1 MNSSPLIVAV
11 LMPRLALTVAV
22 GDRREAL
29 LAQPVALAPE
39 PGGLRLGE
47 VSAPAEAF
55 GVRAGMALGE
65 ALSRCP
71 ALTLVPPDPVGVA
84 ERWEGILLGL
94 ESIGAAVESDVPGIA
109 CFDAHGLL
117 RLHGGDA
124 ADASAEGVAGLL
136 GEGPVGAGAV
146 GPIGAVLAAARR
158 VLGASARLGVAATRF
173 GAVAAASRARARRPL
188 VIGGGEA
195 ECRRFLAPLSV
206 DLLASRDE
214 LAGLPDSFARLGIG
228 TLGELAALDRA
239 AVADRFGALGI
250 LAQRLACGLDLPL
263 RPRTPGELVRE
274 TLDLFEAADGPQLER
289 VLGVLVDRLLAR
301 RERRGRSL
309 RAVVVSA
316 ALIEGG
322 GSWNQRVTFRE
333 ALSDPSR
340 MRLALSPRLALMP
353 APATSLT
360 LAVERFGPAAGDQR
374 TLLEDPAEARA
385 ARLGEAVRQARAV
398 AGPEAALRILAV
410 DPDSRLPERRSVLTP
425 FEG

>member
-1 MNSSPLIVAV
+1 MSSPLIVAV

-29 LAQPVALAPE
+29 LGQPVALAPE
-39 PGGLRLGE
+39 PGGQRLGE
-47 VSAPAEAF
+47 VSAAAEAF
-55 GVRAGMALGE
+55 GVRAGMRLGE

-94 ESIGAAVESDVPGIA
+94 ESIGAAVESDAAGIA
-109 CFDAHGLL
+109 CFDAQGLL
-117 RLHGGDA
+117 RLYGGSA
-124 ADASAEGVAGLL
+124 ADVSREVAEPL
-136 GEGPVGAGAV
+136 
-146 GPIGAVLAAARR
+146 GAVLAVTRR
-158 VLGASARLGVAATRF
+158 ALGASARLGVAATRF

-206 DLLASRDE
+206 DLLASRHE
-214 LAGLPDSFARLGIG
+214 LAGLPDSFERLGIA

-289 VLGVLVDRLLAR
+289 VIGVLVDRLLAR
-301 RERRGRSL
+301 RARRGRSL

-316 ALIEGG
+316 ALVEGG
-322 GSWNQRVTFRE
+322 GTWNQRVTFRE

-340 MRLALSPRLALMP
+340 MRIALIPRLGLMP

-385 ARLGEAVRQARAV
+385 ARLGEAVRQARTV